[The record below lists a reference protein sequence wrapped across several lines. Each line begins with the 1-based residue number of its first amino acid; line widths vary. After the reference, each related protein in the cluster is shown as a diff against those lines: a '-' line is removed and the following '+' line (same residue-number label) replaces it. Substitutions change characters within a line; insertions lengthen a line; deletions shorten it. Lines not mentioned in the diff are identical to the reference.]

1 MYNLNIHN
9 ITEIKLEVT
18 KLFNNFSSRN
28 LLIKVTDSEGQERI
42 HKIGLYGVSQ
52 ADLFPTV
59 STEVVEN
66 YTEDE
71 DDYSG
76 PDT

>member
-28 LLIKVTDSEGQERI
+28 LKIKVLDSEGQERV
-42 HKIGLYGVSQ
+42 HSIGLYGVSQ
-52 ADLFPTV
+52 ADLIPTV

-66 YTEDE
+66 YTEDQ

>member
-28 LLIKVTDSEGQERI
+28 LLISVQDSEGQERV
-42 HKIGLYGVSQ
+42 HSIGLYGLLQ
-52 ADLFPTV
+52 ADLIPTV
-59 STEVVEN
+59 STEVVKN
-66 YTEDE
+66 YTED
-71 DDYSG
+71 DGDYND

>member
-18 KLFNNFSSRN
+18 KLFDNFCSRN
-28 LLIKVTDSEGQERI
+28 LKITVQDSEGQEQV
-42 HKIGLYGVSQ
+42 HSIGLYGILHS
-52 ADLFPTV
+52 DLIPTV
-59 STEVVEN
+59 STEVVLN
-66 YTEDE
+66 YTEDNN
-71 DDYSG
+71 DYSG

>member
-28 LLIKVTDSEGQERI
+28 LLIKVTDSMGQQQI
-42 HKIGLYGVSQ
+42 HKIGLYGILQ
-52 ADLFPTV
+52 ADLIPTV

-66 YTEDE
+66 YTEDQ

>member
-28 LLIKVTDSEGQERI
+28 ILIKVTDSEGQERI

-52 ADLFPTV
+52 ADLIPTV

>member
-9 ITEIKLEVT
+9 ITEIKLGVT

-28 LLIKVTDSEGQERI
+28 LLITVQDSQGQERV
-42 HKIGLYGVSQ
+42 HSIGLYGLLQ
-52 ADLFPTV
+52 ADLIPNV
-59 STEVVEN
+59 STEVSRH
-66 YTEDE
+66 YKEDE

>member
-9 ITEIKLEVT
+9 ITEIKLGVT

-28 LLIKVTDSEGQERI
+28 LLIKVQDSEGQERV
-42 HKIGLYGVSQ
+42 HSIGLYGLLQ
-52 ADLFPTV
+52 ADLIPTV
-59 STEVVEN
+59 STEVVKN
-66 YTEDE
+66 YTED
-71 DDYSG
+71 DGDYND